1 MIFRF
6 WTFLVKITSLKLWC
20 YSTLSIIFFDNFLVQ
35 YNVFCPGF
43 VACGVEWPTR
53 CSQSRC
59 FTTSGGGWEQPAA
72 KRPKANSSHVLLIKA
87 YLIIAKVNTRLAAA
101 LLATNTPL
109 CRGGHHHH
117 HHIIT
122 LTWESTGAL
131 EHWGDNYQVMSTPPR
146 PHRRQWGYDG
156 TTLDPHNVT
165 TVCPASPQLFT
176 TVGSSPLIRCWY
188 MPPPAQLTHNFVLMA
203 ADCLRGRRGDVRQ
216 GHRHTVQ
223 AVEQRTMS
231 DWCLRYWCRQKMVW
245 LLLWCCGVGANW
257 DCRYWH
263 NQAEVLVIVPS
274 LHLATPHWADWGD
287 R

>member
-43 VACGVEWPTR
+43 VACGVEWPQWPTR

-131 EHWGDNYQVMSTPPR
+131 EGQLSSNVNTAPPSPPTMGLWWDHTWPSQRDNSLSRVPA
-146 PHRRQWGYDG
+146 
-156 TTLDPHNVT
+156 TLH
-165 TVCPASPQLFT
+165 
-176 TVGSSPLIRCWY
+176 
-188 MPPPAQLTHNFVLMA
+188 
-203 ADCLRGRRGDVRQ
+203 
-216 GHRHTVQ
+216 
-223 AVEQRTMS
+223 
-231 DWCLRYWCRQKMVW
+231 
-245 LLLWCCGVGANW
+245 
-257 DCRYWH
+257 
-263 NQAEVLVIVPS
+263 
-274 LHLATPHWADWGD
+274 
-287 R
+287 